1 LAARG
6 YRAEHGE
13 LGMKPETKVAAT
25 KHLKRLGQCVAT
37 AEALLSAGNHTAAMR
52 ALLEARRLGGQA
64 TAVLMADCLQQSL
77 AGVNSPDRRTRE
89 ASVDEFIRLVDFVE
103 STLCVKCRR
112 RVAAR
117 LKEK

>member
-1 LAARG
+1 MEPKT
-6 YRAEHGE
+6 RAEV
-13 LGMKPETKVAAT
+13 TKL
-25 KHLKRLGQCVAT
+25 LKQIGQRVAT
-37 AEALLSAGNHTAAMR
+37 AEALASADDPVAAMR
-52 ALLEARRLGGQA
+52 TLLAARHLGGQA
-64 TAVLMADCLQQSL
+64 TAVLMADCLQQAL